1 MRLLVKFSNSSVP
14 KSFRGWLTWLMLQC
28 LHLLW
33 FLCWILTWINI
44 IATIHA
50 WVKNTLTICI
60 LQWSYVLRPISLHT
74 FFVGLVIFPA
84 WFCSPIW
91 LIVSWFGNAWNLLSL
106 TLKKDEFWLEKKG
119 TLQENSKSSQ
129 VWKNNR

>member
-60 LQWSYVLRPISLHT
+60 LLWSYVLRPISLHT

-106 TLKKDEFWLEKKG
+106 TLKKDEFWLEKKD
-119 TLQENSKSSQ
+119 TLQGNSKSQ
-129 VWKNNR
+129 CLKITD